1 MVIVVVYFIIVKI
14 VQIIKAN
21 LQTLQIQLRK
31 SANVLC
37 FIFCTTQRI
46 KMAHIQNEPHSH
58 YSPTRTKCPQ
68 VKLSKIEKNKAN
80 CSAKK
85 ERQMSLNRAYRI
97 NNP

>member
-1 MVIVVVYFIIVKI
+1 
-14 VQIIKAN
+14 
-21 LQTLQIQLRK
+21 
-31 SANVLC
+31 
-37 FIFCTTQRI
+37 
-46 KMAHIQNEPHSH
+46 MAHIQNEPHSH